1 MLWND
6 LRKMKPFPYPQNKT
20 HKKQPTAEFGIG
32 EITVKTGKTPRRI
45 I

>member
-6 LRKMKPFPYPQNKT
+6 LRKMKPFLYPQNKT